1 MSVPLN
7 TKYDFCTHCG
17 DMVIFT
23 GNVCVDE
30 NNQID
35 AFCCDSC
42 RKFSFYEG
50 DKLIGEEE
58 YERIH
63 PTDDNGCPL

>member
-7 TKYDFCTHCG
+7 TRYDFCANCYDIVPFG
-17 DMVIFT
+17 

-50 DKLIGEEE
+50 DKLISEEE
-58 YERIH
+58 HEKLH
-63 PTDDNGCPL
+63 PHDENGCPL